1 MKTITELNEQ
11 QFNVALYWEGKN
23 PKEYVPIVP
32 TSGVTGEGIPD
43 LLSVIVKYTSFYM
56 QRKMVIKDDFNCT
69 VMEVKMIEGHGT
81 TIDAILV
88 DGVLNKG
95 DTIVLMGFKGKY
107 FILGKNFG
115 DFF

>member
-1 MKTITELNEQ
+1 M
-11 QFNVALYWEGKN
+11 YWEGKS

-43 LLSVIVKYTSFYM
+43 LLSVIVKYTSSFM
-56 QRKMVIKDDFNCT
+56 KSKMVAKDEFNCT

-95 DTIVLMGFKGKY
+95 DNIVLLGFNGP
-107 FILGKNFG
+107 I
-115 DFF
+115 